1 MLGLSL
7 SAALVL
13 ATPFEA
19 RASDAADGS
28 VDPPSLPLWPG
39 ANATAHARD
48 EALLHG
54 VEYLYGRGMQD
65 DANFFTYGFDYLLC
79 LQGVSH
85 RALSPVVSQRA
96 LDVGRALGRKWKR
109 EFTEVP
115 EDAQPH
121 QVQRLLFGL
130 FALERLGMHFPML
143 KNELR
148 QYTALFEV
156 EEFLHFHP
164 SKHDPAHPPE
174 RKPPR
179 FPPRFPPRSSGAR
192 EGDAPQVLTAPSDE
206 LPASGAKG
214 RSAHALWSGGLV
226 RTFVAEKLGLPLG
239 GGFAEPTSYDD
250 VLRWRP
256 GLLPY
261 GAARD
266 ASHFHE
272 QVIAAS
278 SLVQTLSDFGRL
290 RLQPDT
296 LRPELEF
303 ARANVSAAVASG
315 DVDLAASLVDVLRSF
330 GLDES
335 SASSASA
342 ALREGVE
349 FLLRRQRAD
358 GSWPAAAASPQAVY
372 HPTCSALLALS
383 PHEHHGFGPAMPR
396 LLRLLRKQAGLE
408 DAVKEEL

>member
-1 MLGLSL
+1 MLRHPVLF
-7 SAALVL
+7 AIATAL
-13 ATPFEA
+13 TA
-19 RASDAADGS
+19 RAADADAAAAE
-28 VDPPSLPLWPG
+28 PPSPPLWPG

-85 RALSPVVSQRA
+85 RALNPVVAQRA
-96 LDVGRALGRKWKR
+96 LDIGRALGRKWKR
-109 EFTEVP
+109 EFTQVP

-164 SKHDPAHPPE
+164 SKHDPAQPPE

-179 FPPRFPPRSSGAR
+179 FPPRGGGGGGGGAKA
-192 EGDAPQVLTAPSDE
+192 DAPQVLTAPSDE

-214 RSAHALWSGGLV
+214 RSALALWSGALV

-239 GGFAEPTSYDD
+239 GGFAESTSYDD

-266 ASHFHE
+266 AAHFHE
-272 QVIAAS
+272 QVVAAS
-278 SLVQTLSDFGRL
+278 SLAQTLSDFGRL
-290 RLQPDT
+290 QLQPET

-303 ARANVSAAVASG
+303 ASANVSAAVASN
-315 DVDLAASLVDVLRSF
+315 DVDLAAALVDVLRSF
-330 GLDES
+330 GVDE
-335 SASSASA
+335 SSASA
-342 ALREGVE
+342 ALREGVD

-358 GSWPAAAASPQAVY
+358 GSWAAAAASPQAVY

-396 LLRLLRKQAGLE
+396 LLQLLRRQAGLE
-408 DAVKEEL
+408 DDGVKEEL